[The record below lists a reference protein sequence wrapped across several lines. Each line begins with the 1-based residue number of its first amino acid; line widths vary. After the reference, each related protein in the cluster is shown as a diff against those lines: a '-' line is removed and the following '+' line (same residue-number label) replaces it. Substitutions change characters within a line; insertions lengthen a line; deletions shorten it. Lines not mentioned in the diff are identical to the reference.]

1 MKLKA
6 TLLLLLTLVPMLLS
20 AQSYEKEYEVYF
32 AWEVKQVDEFIERF
46 NNEESAFIN
55 EYLKK
60 KYPSSSLSREKMIKS
75 LFNTKSSNWNFGDIN
90 SFIKQVS
97 SVDNP
102 QYLDFNSGN
111 WFARVNCRISYC
123 GKPYSAMLIMQRKAY
138 ADGSAKW
145 VIVDVKYAD
154 SNMRQTMAVA
164 AQNGIMECP
173 QPVDSLTSL
182 NPMSHAIGFMNLD
195 LATQKPENI
204 GNFVIAS
211 AGRSR
216 NLNLFIDACLRN
228 KLKIIQATSTTY
240 SFLQIK
246 GWRIEIKQFNR
257 QSQNSGWLISK
268 LVKIPS

>member
-1 MKLKA
+1 MKLK
-6 TLLLLLTLVPMLLS
+6 TSLLLLFMVIPMLLS

-46 NNEESAFIN
+46 NNEQSAFIN

-60 KYPSSSLSREKMIKS
+60 KYPSSTLSREKMIKS
-75 LFNTKSSNWNFGDIN
+75 LFNTKSRSWNFSDIN

-97 SVDNP
+97 STDNP
-102 QYLDFNSGN
+102 QYLDFNSEK
-111 WFARVNCRISYC
+111 WFARVNCRLSYG
-123 GKPYSAMLIMQRKAY
+123 GKPYSAVLIMQRKMY

-145 VIVDVKYAD
+145 IIVDVKYAD
-154 SNMRQTMAVA
+154 NNMRQAMDDA
-164 AQNGIMECP
+164 AQAGLISCP
-173 QPVDSLTSL
+173 QPTDSLTSL
-182 NPMSHAIGFMNLD
+182 NPMSHAIGFMNID
-195 LATQKPENI
+195 LATQTPENI
-204 GNFVIAS
+204 SNFVIGPT
-211 AGRSR
+211 GRSR

-228 KLKIIQATSTTY
+228 KLKILQATSTTY

-268 LVKIPS
+268 LVKVS